1 MKNDDTYWD
10 SDDFE
15 VYFDDM
21 KEEFERDRK
30 WLVLDAFILGSRFV
44 LDSLKPYGP
53 CERPFLSRPRRVM
66 DISKS
71 VFRDVLRMDIKVEE
85 YYCLFSEK

>member
-1 MKNDDTYWD
+1 MTFNYIFLVQKKTLFGIDQVTHFWIKNYKKNGWNTLMKNNDTYWD

-30 WLVLDAFILGSRFV
+30 WLVLGCVSF
-44 LDSLKPYGP
+44 
-53 CERPFLSRPRRVM
+53 RV
-66 DISKS
+66 SFC
-71 VFRDVLRMDIKVEE
+71 VR
-85 YYCLFSEK
+85 